1 MKKFLLI
8 QCFFLAACWGAMAQ
22 NFAERYKTT
31 LKGNMIVVGNSIIN
45 QGSTRPANAPFN
57 DRTADNS
64 QRDLEYTDV
73 DSDSSTYNSSSARVK
88 NPNVS
93 SSCGLTVKKAY
104 LYWAAAYTKERV
116 DNQTDPPLEP
126 NKFNQVR
133 FRQGSG
139 NYHAITGTVL
149 HSDGAAIPSGR
160 AQSAYV
166 CVADV
171 TQYVTNINNETFT
184 VANMQAPYGN
194 ESVGNGYAAGWTL
207 YIVYEDTTQPARNIT
222 LFDGFAV
229 VGQGVSPEIK
239 VSGFTT
245 VPAPLPVNAK
255 IAFAA
260 LEGESYIG
268 GDELRIKTNK
278 TNGDRKKITAP
289 GREDSTAYYR
299 ELANYWWG
307 SRWEARFGTT
317 SNFFNSTITDE
328 NGVNTDR
335 NPNSTNLLGFDAGIF
350 DLVNNGNTILGND
363 TTEAYFYPSTLQD
376 VFYPFMFAFN
386 VEVVTPN
393 VVMEKRVYKSDGIT
407 DVTGQNN
414 LHLGDN
420 LIYKIAFQN
429 KGNDDAKNLVI
440 KDILP
445 KNIDVPAAGPNNLLL
460 PAGAT
465 STYNAT
471 TRELK
476 ITIPDNLVT
485 VNSSIQTISFSIKVV
500 ASCNAWLDPCANEIK
515 NQAFAS
521 YTGAKNPATLTPG
534 SFNTKFT
541 ACGGGVE
548 GPSNFIVDIQGA
560 TCTYTHSEIILCTPS
575 IALTATGGFDSYTW
589 KKTSGANQASYN
601 KTGQTLTVTEP
612 GTYVVTKVKAGCP
625 TLIEEFK
632 VSANNNA
639 QNHPIAQLI
648 TQKKISGE
656 IVVCPDDGSRYPQ
669 VYLCGKGVSL
679 PLEMSIANAK
689 KFVWQKLTPP
699 TGYTAG
705 SCAPANITTGWNAV
719 GAQADTGTRS
729 QRTINEAGEYRLVI
743 TYDGGGAGD
752 CITNYYFR
760 VTKNDLEPKAN
771 VVDIVCNTPGKITV
785 IQPNTTNYE
794 FALYEGNTQKKAY
807 QSSNEFTITDPG
819 IYKVLIRQTGVPSG
833 VVPCVFEL
841 DNLQVRK
848 RTPSLSV
855 TTSPILCKGQKGGM
869 LIQLSDPPYNDYTF
883 KIRKDNSAGAEV
895 FSYVS
900 SGTTTNTTKLTLNN
914 RFNQGSYF
922 VEVVNN
928 YGCVIQHPVV
938 KINEVPELKLTA
950 TVRQQ
955 LMCGSAVVRV
965 TASGGTKGQSYAFSN
980 DGVTF
985 NNTNSTGDYFDF
997 TVTSAGTYQYAVLD
1011 KNGCRAT
1018 ASVNV
1023 QQLPPPTIGTHTSKL
1038 TNCGAKGKIVLS
1050 EPQSTISYTY
1060 EYSVDGNTFQSG
1072 REFFNLNPGQT
1083 YTPTVRYT
1091 LGSTSCIIS
1100 STLTLDTAQAGI
1112 LIASAG
1118 VVRLI
1123 GCGTGVNSNKAL
1135 VRFSNVQG
1143 GQEPYRFSFDG
1154 GATWT
1159 DTREMW
1165 LAPGPYNL
1173 SVQDKIECTRTNLK
1187 VVVPNKVDAP
1197 VFTPSTITY
1206 DCWGNGTVT
1215 VNNNQSTYTYTY
1227 EIDGVL
1233 TNTNTF
1239 SRLQPGIHTITVHY
1253 ADANPPSKNVLF
1265 LDDFGAGK
1273 GHTRTPYMNR
1283 LYYYEPQN
1291 GSTTL
1296 YNGNGQSIANVY
1308 GDNVNDGEYTV
1319 ADLMRPNLWGRDPID
1334 HTGLTDGRILFINI
1348 GSSAGIAGVLY
1359 QRKMVDIIPN
1369 KPIRF
1374 SAAFYNLQWGDGV
1387 NARPTDPIIRLEL
1400 YKTEADIA
1408 LGSSKALAFNHIG
1421 GIPGSTSGS
1430 NWNVH
1435 NVEMNPGNN
1444 TELYAVIRSYSN
1456 VTGGNDL
1463 AIDDIYLYQEPEACT
1478 FSQTFTI
1485 KIEDGKKF
1493 DIDTS
1498 TIQITQPKCNGD
1510 TGKFQVTL
1518 KNPPAVYY
1526 VRKDGTATFE
1536 PHSGSVFRWDN
1547 IPTNGTRRLFFH
1559 TTPNGVGGC
1568 APTYWF
1574 NFTVPPALTLAL
1586 DTAHTD
1592 LNLGCTP
1599 ASTEVTVTATGGTGA
1614 YQFILKKGTTAL
1626 LTQTSP
1632 KFTVTQTGTY
1642 TIEVKDANACTK
1654 EVTFTV
1660 VQAPTLTLGATN
1672 SAVNNNYCTQG
1683 GAKGKVEVRVAATP
1697 NKDTSPYRFYLN
1709 GVLKAT
1715 QSAATYI
1722 YDQLNVGTHTFTVV
1736 DQYGCTATHT
1746 AEISL
1751 PLRADGTS
1759 GVVVSKDITCETSP
1773 NNQGKLTLKVKDGY
1787 PPYSYI
1793 VKNSGGLTI
1802 QGARAVP
1809 LNREATFETAS
1820 YGVYTIKVTDSKG
1833 CSIEGTATL
1842 TQAVAPTIAYTTTS
1856 VNCYG
1861 GNDGTISLT
1870 LSGGQAPYTVYLDG
1884 VNKGTTNSQLTL
1896 TGLSEKANYVVKVVD
1911 ARSCDKSQTIAVVQ
1925 PTAPLRAFAVVDKLV
1940 GCEKT
1945 GANKDKAKVR
1955 FTNVTGGSGD
1965 YRYKFDGN
1973 FDIYKEGW
1981 LPAGTHTITVKDK
1994 NGCEYPV
2001 SIKVDS
2007 RIAAPTATTYTIT
2020 TYDCSGKATVE
2031 FTGSPNNYN
2040 YKYKIDGKTA
2050 TGTTATITGLVPGSY
2065 TLTIEYTLQASLDS
2079 NLLFFEDFGKGA
2091 AECLPSDRTGL
2102 PCGNSAGYHQITNY
2116 TAGSTT
2122 WYNIPPDNCSS
2133 PKIWVPVKDHTSG
2146 GTDPLGRFFI
2156 ADSKPITAD
2165 GELFYKRKIT
2175 DLKPNSN
2182 IKFEFYVLN
2191 LFREDRKHHAT
2202 YGNALEPN
2210 LQVRLVANDGVTVVG
2225 TPISTGKVPNSVCG
2239 AGMSNWHLKEGTLNV
2254 GTHTEVTIE
2263 FRSNG
2268 GAPHVWGNDFAL
2280 DDIKV
2285 YQMPESCPQ
2294 SISKTVVVPSGEEFK
2309 ATLQSKEEAKCY
2321 GGEGKATFKIENLR
2335 GGAYRVSVGSTV
2347 RTGSGYDTNTNTT
2360 TFTVDRLRAGTHTIR
2375 FNYQGAGANTCSIDR
2390 TVTIVQPDE
2399 LTLTGTVEQSAMCS
2413 NDYKATVKVS
2423 AAGGVG
2429 PYTYEYLI
2437 GGVVT
2442 RTQTSTG
2449 AVSFANVVTG
2459 TATFRVKDANGCTS
2473 ANAAQQNIQIRMPQ
2487 PITFTVSATACYS
2500 GNADGQITVTVTGGN
2515 GNYKV
2520 KLNAGNTNAVINN
2533 SYTFSGLTQGSYTVT
2548 VIDGYGCS
2556 AEKNVRIWPSLNVN
2570 LQATAQSGCK
2580 AGKIEVRTS
2589 GGAGSNVEF
2598 NYVAPGGTLIV
2609 GNYTDSKSFTVPTFT
2624 GAVQTW
2630 TVYVRSAD
2638 CERAYQI
2645 AVRNSGATGFAATT
2659 QTPTCEGSATGSIL
2673 LNQLTGDMPYTIS
2686 YVNPQG
2692 STSTYT
2698 GVQTNTYTLSNLTA
2712 GIYTVTLT
2720 DRYGCKHTQAVWLRD
2735 IAKLTGTFDKALD
2748 ADCKSSQVSLTLTF
2762 DTNTYNTYTA
2772 NSDIWYK
2779 VNSGVW
2785 TKVTSQ
2791 VTHLGAQADFVAGST
2806 IQVYYKTTNQGG
2818 TTTICTTA
2826 GEAIKVPAP
2835 VGGVTVVTNLGNFTN
2850 GCSGATSGFTATV
2863 TVPTA
2868 YAANGPFQY
2877 SKDNG
2882 LNWEP
2887 AVATA
2892 NTNYVF
2898 TDLVVGRT
2906 YQFMVK
2912 DKDGCKASS
2921 DQDIYAGVATPAM
2934 WVVAVAKPVCAGGTG
2949 ELSITV
2955 NRNSTYRIGALT
2967 YAWTIYEKSTT
2978 TGVFDIPV
2986 AGPTPRTF
2994 SSVKDSFTHS
3004 VGIIPGKT
3012 YYVVIEETGGD
3023 QCKWGSRDAIV
3034 RQLDPIVA
3042 TVISNT
3048 SISCDTPGMLEVNAT
3063 GGGGQYTY
3071 TLENLTT
3078 PGAYSLINSVNVGS
3092 NRVQIQRDNITPA
3105 LQYPQT
3111 APQTISVR
3119 IKVSDQYGCYAYVG
3133 TATFT
3138 IMPTPNIYT
3147 VTHIGC
3153 REGAYTLTV
3162 VPVLQAGT
3170 TPSDGTAEVTQYEYS
3185 IDGGQTKQDSN
3196 IFNNLVAGTYPI
3208 WMKDKATGCI
3218 VTTTH
3223 VIHETLEATIVQTKP
3238 LTCGA
3243 QGEISITA
3251 DKGSGNYEYVVT
3263 LPGGTVL
3270 PSVSFT
3276 GSSATYNIPTTPG
3289 AGTYTITLRDQGA
3302 VDPNCGVYTQVIEV
3316 PSPEL
3321 PQLSI
3326 STRTATCH
3334 GANNGAFYVVE
3345 LNKPVGN
3352 TYTYKI
3358 ERPGGVID
3366 NALNNSL
3373 NKGHENLSVGV
3384 YTVTVKNNTTLC
3396 ENVYTVTIREPQALT
3411 INAAQIT
3418 VTTFQCVTGGTE
3430 PAVVTVPM
3438 SAISGGTPSYTLSFA
3453 YAYAGTTDGN
3463 RFLVGDAR
3471 GGIVTVTV
3479 RDASG
3484 CTTDTAVTV
3493 ARFEALGTLT
3503 ATVITAGSCVA
3514 SETIQLSV
3522 IPPTGV
3528 TYTAGA
3534 LLYYR
3539 GTTAPSSVSILAG
3552 WQASD
3557 QFNIAPNHTDSFWV
3571 GHKDTGCRAQLLYT
3585 SADPNTFRITAEK
3598 LTNVSC
3604 KGSNDGVVTFTLSN
3618 TVSGHTYQ
3626 SSWVT
3631 TALTM
3636 PTTPNQT
3643 AASNTLTF
3651 VQTGLA
3657 PGIYTL
3663 TVESVAA
3670 LGGTGCKQEYGF
3682 TIAEAQTALTATT
3695 EVVSITCAGNDGQIK
3710 ITQVAG
3716 GWGGYQ
3722 YYVSTAAPTP
3732 TSAVWTSTNVFS
3744 SLHPG
3749 TYHIAV
3755 RDSGGCQENLTGATL
3770 TIPATITGTLTVT
3783 QENCSAGTGALSVRS
3798 VTGGDGVNYRYQLLK
3813 NGQIEGAPQVSTEFL
3828 NLGAGSY
3835 QVVVSDSWGCTNT
3848 LTQSITLYDPVVA
3861 VGVELTKEVTCSPA
3875 TGATLS
3881 VTYQGGNS
3889 GQLRYILTNQQ
3900 TLVSTPN
3907 TTGIFT
3913 NVGAGTYSVSV
3924 VDGASGC
3931 ATQSTEI
3938 SVTDAATVS
3947 FTYTQTNV
3955 SCHGA
3960 SNGVIEITLPG
3971 TQTQTDYE
3979 IAVTG
3984 GSPLVTRTETVN
3996 TTPKSIRIPALAAGV
4011 YTVTVR
4017 SSRNCT
4023 ETATITLTEPQ
4034 ALIVSSTT
4042 TVTTHFRCDS
4052 NNEAQQVI
4060 VQAVADGGSGNYR
4073 YSFELFDGVNTTTT
4087 GGYVNTTGVYS
4098 ITSNGTYTQT
4108 LVVYVQDA
4116 NGCTASNSSAPIVI
4130 PPLNRITSIKA
4141 SRLQA
4146 ISCAHPEQVRFSIV
4160 GGTNQGYTVSVRIT
4174 GSGVATP
4181 STQNLAAGTSTAIID
4196 FATAGFY
4203 EVTVTDQ
4210 GTGCY
4215 ATVSYT
4221 IADFNSLQAGASQNK
4236 AVSCYG
4242 GNDGEIELI
4251 VRGYQGAFTYE
4262 VLSGTTTIIPARTV
4276 PGSNDA
4282 NRRTIITGLLQ
4293 GSYQIRIVET
4303 QSPNCTFTTT
4313 QVMVSGPAQSL
4324 SVTTTVTNRIKCG
4337 VGQTGAF
4344 AVNVSGGWGG
4354 YQYRLLVGSTP
4365 YAPYGTFTD
4374 TNLFEGVV
4382 SNTYTIE
4389 VKDESGCIT
4398 STLLTMSPP
4407 IPITAVVTGTMVK
4420 CFSDREG
4427 IVTVSNTTGGSGNYT
4442 YELREVGGAVLR
4454 GAQSSPTFTG
4464 LDARQYVVR
4473 IIDGWGCD
4481 TFLDVE
4487 VSEPQELK
4495 VVASIASLA
4504 TCNRQASISLEVTGG
4519 TGAYT
4524 YYMITGGVTQ
4534 TIAGSTLSVTAGI
4547 YEFFVRDANGCQS
4560 RISNLLTVQPWVP
4573 ISITL
4578 SKEDIRC
4585 NGDNSGRILF
4595 TAAGGL
4601 GNYQYR
4607 LYKAGVLQATA
4618 TAIQINATQ
4627 WAFSGLY
4634 TGTYQVVVESAGCT
4648 ETQTT
4653 TLTEAVGF
4661 TVATNSTNISCN
4673 GKRDGTISMTVTG
4686 GTGGK
4691 QYTILK
4697 VGEANARFDRWV
4709 DSGEFKDL
4717 DRGIYIVR
4725 AQDEN
4730 GCYTDVTFDIKEP
4743 DALRILTPSVT
4754 GEVCKG
4760 ASDGTVSVTITG
4772 GTQPYSTS
4780 LVGHTAWATGVTTYT
4795 GLAAGEYTLMVRD
4808 ANGCEQSVG
4817 FTIAAGVD
4825 LQATATVEYS
4835 CGNNQIANTIRAS
4848 VNPTEDSQTNYSLD
4862 GATPRSSG
4870 VFQGV
4875 GAGVHTITYIHSGGC
4890 VQTVTVNVTAYTS
4903 LTATT
4908 ATKTDMSCYNV
4919 NDGTITFA
4927 VSGGTGS
4934 YTYELS
4940 PAVGTFDKD
4949 HQRYTDLGKGQYT
4962 VKVTDNELR
4971 CELSQTFIVVEPP
4984 LLIAKAETVT
4994 ETCYQANDG
5003 QISFKI
5009 EGGRAPYNYAL
5020 KKPDGTAQAAGTGL
5034 AEGVVVSQIGLSPG
5048 NYTLEYTDGNCSQT
5062 LVITVASAPSVAP
5075 KEVNIMFECSVASTT
5090 LSQSYLEVVFENAD
5104 GRLTTSNTSYSI
5116 DGGAIE
5122 PFVSFDGNKGY
5133 TKNLPT
5139 GMHSLTIHYKGEG
5152 MSTVCSEPYAGTIS
5166 VTRYDGL
5173 MVTDVSDA
5181 REINKVRVRVTGG
5194 NPEYSVYFN
5203 GSYENGEF
5211 EYTLKPT
5218 DPTIRKVGNREFKV
5232 VVVEVSDSPNEFKK
5246 NTCTTTLTIEK
5257 EYIKSVPPDFF
5268 TPNGDGQND
5277 GWDPDMYRSYPN
5289 LTVDIY
5295 DRYGRFIK
5303 TLHSGEVW
5311 DGRYE
5316 GKEMPSGDYWYIF
5329 KTHEEGDDAQDYI
5342 GHFTLYR

>member
-1 MKKFLLI
+1 MHLLLELTQYRI
-8 QCFFLAACWGAMAQ
+8 QLKNLTGAQYWYSVNGAAFVASTPGDDSFVWNGYA
-22 NFAERYKTT
+22 
-31 LKGNMIVVGNSIIN
+31 GN
-45 QGSTRPANAPFN
+45 
-57 DRTADNS
+57 
-64 QRDLEYTDV
+64 YT
-73 DSDSSTYNSSSARVK
+73 
-88 NPNVS
+88 
-93 SSCGLTVKKAY
+93 
-104 LYWAAAYTKERV
+104 
-116 DNQTDPPLEP
+116 
-126 NKFNQVR
+126 VR
-133 FRQGSG
+133 FR
-139 NYHAITGTVL
+139 AT
-149 HSDGAAIPSGR
+149 
-160 AQSAYV
+160 
-166 CVADV
+166 
-171 TQYVTNINNETFT
+171 
-184 VANMQAPYGN
+184 
-194 ESVGNGYAAGWTL
+194 
-207 YIVYEDTTQPARNIT
+207 
-222 LFDGFAV
+222 
-229 VGQGVSPEIK
+229 
-239 VSGFTT
+239 
-245 VPAPLPVNAK
+245 
-255 IAFAA
+255 
-260 LEGESYIG
+260 
-268 GDELRIKTNK
+268 
-278 TNGDRKKITAP
+278 
-289 GREDSTAYYR
+289 
-299 ELANYWWG
+299 
-307 SRWEARFGTT
+307 
-317 SNFFNSTITDE
+317 
-328 NGVNTDR
+328 
-335 NPNSTNLLGFDAGIF
+335 
-350 DLVNNGNTILGND
+350 
-363 TTEAYFYPSTLQD
+363 
-376 VFYPFMFAFN
+376 
-386 VEVVTPN
+386 
-393 VVMEKRVYKSDGIT
+393 
-407 DVTGQNN
+407 
-414 LHLGDN
+414 
-420 LIYKIAFQN
+420 
-429 KGNDDAKNLVI
+429 
-440 KDILP
+440 
-445 KNIDVPAAGPNNLLL
+445 
-460 PAGAT
+460 AT
-465 STYNAT
+465 STDCEV
-471 TRELK
+471 TRL
-476 ITIPDNLVT
+476 
-485 VNSSIQTISFSIKVV
+485 
-500 ASCNAWLDPCANEIK
+500 
-515 NQAFAS
+515 
-521 YTGAKNPATLTPG
+521 
-534 SFNTKFT
+534 
-541 ACGGGVE
+541 
-548 GPSNFIVDIQGA
+548 
-560 TCTYTHSEIILCTPS
+560 
-575 IALTATGGFDSYTW
+575 
-589 KKTSGANQASYN
+589 
-601 KTGQTLTVTEP
+601 
-612 GTYVVTKVKAGCP
+612 
-625 TLIEEFK
+625 
-632 VSANNNA
+632 
-639 QNHPIAQLI
+639 
-648 TQKKISGE
+648 
-656 IVVCPDDGSRYPQ
+656 
-669 VYLCGKGVSL
+669 
-679 PLEMSIANAK
+679 
-689 KFVWQKLTPP
+689 
-699 TGYTAG
+699 
-705 SCAPANITTGWNAV
+705 
-719 GAQADTGTRS
+719 
-729 QRTINEAGEYRLVI
+729 
-743 TYDGGGAGD
+743 
-752 CITNYYFR
+752 
-760 VTKNDLEPKAN
+760 
-771 VVDIVCNTPGKITV
+771 
-785 IQPNTTNYE
+785 
-794 FALYEGNTQKKAY
+794 
-807 QSSNEFTITDPG
+807 FTITQPN
-819 IYKVLIRQTGVPSG
+819 LI
-833 VVPCVFEL
+833 
-841 DNLQVRK
+841 
-848 RTPSLSV
+848 
-855 TTSPILCKGQKGGM
+855 
-869 LIQLSDPPYNDYTF
+869 
-883 KIRKDNSAGAEV
+883 
-895 FSYVS
+895 
-900 SGTTTNTTKLTLNN
+900 
-914 RFNQGSYF
+914 
-922 VEVVNN
+922 
-928 YGCVIQHPVV
+928 
-938 KINEVPELKLTA
+938 
-950 TVRQQ
+950 
-955 LMCGSAVVRV
+955 
-965 TASGGTKGQSYAFSN
+965 
-980 DGVTF
+980 
-985 NNTNSTGDYFDF
+985 
-997 TVTSAGTYQYAVLD
+997 
-1011 KNGCRAT
+1011 
-1018 ASVNV
+1018 
-1023 QQLPPPTIGTHTSKL
+1023 
-1038 TNCGAKGKIVLS
+1038 
-1050 EPQSTISYTY
+1050 
-1060 EYSVDGNTFQSG
+1060 
-1072 REFFNLNPGQT
+1072 
-1083 YTPTVRYT
+1083 
-1091 LGSTSCIIS
+1091 
-1100 STLTLDTAQAGI
+1100 
-1112 LIASAG
+1112 
-1118 VVRLI
+1118 
-1123 GCGTGVNSNKAL
+1123 
-1135 VRFSNVQG
+1135 
-1143 GQEPYRFSFDG
+1143 
-1154 GATWT
+1154 
-1159 DTREMW
+1159 
-1165 LAPGPYNL
+1165 NL
-1173 SVQDKIECTRTNLK
+1173 SIE
-1187 VVVPNKVDAP
+1187 
-1197 VFTPSTITY
+1197 
-1206 DCWGNGTVT
+1206 GN
-1215 VNNNQSTYTYTY
+1215 
-1227 EIDGVL
+1227 
-1233 TNTNTF
+1233 
-1239 SRLQPGIHTITVHY
+1239 
-1253 ADANPPSKNVLF
+1253 
-1265 LDDFGAGK
+1265 
-1273 GHTRTPYMNR
+1273 
-1283 LYYYEPQN
+1283 
-1291 GSTTL
+1291 
-1296 YNGNGQSIANVY
+1296 
-1308 GDNVNDGEYTV
+1308 
-1319 ADLMRPNLWGRDPID
+1319 
-1334 HTGLTDGRILFINI
+1334 
-1348 GSSAGIAGVLY
+1348 
-1359 QRKMVDIIPN
+1359 
-1369 KPIRF
+1369 
-1374 SAAFYNLQWGDGV
+1374 
-1387 NARPTDPIIRLEL
+1387 
-1400 YKTEADIA
+1400 
-1408 LGSSKALAFNHIG
+1408 
-1421 GIPGSTSGS
+1421 
-1430 NWNVH
+1430 
-1435 NVEMNPGNN
+1435 
-1444 TELYAVIRSYSN
+1444 
-1456 VTGGNDL
+1456 
-1463 AIDDIYLYQEPEACT
+1463 
-1478 FSQTFTI
+1478 
-1485 KIEDGKKF
+1485 
-1493 DIDTS
+1493 
-1498 TIQITQPKCNGD
+1498 
-1510 TGKFQVTL
+1510 
-1518 KNPPAVYY
+1518 
-1526 VRKDGTATFE
+1526 
-1536 PHSGSVFRWDN
+1536 SV
-1547 IPTNGTRRLFFH
+1547 
-1559 TTPNGVGGC
+1559 
-1568 APTYWF
+1568 
-1574 NFTVPPALTLAL
+1574 
-1586 DTAHTD
+1586 
-1592 LNLGCTP
+1592 LGCTP
-1599 ASTEVTVTATGGTGA
+1599 PTTGVHSITAQGGTPPYTFYIYNGTATLSVIAATVS
-1614 YQFILKKGTTAL
+1614 
-1626 LTQTSP
+1626 QTSVS
-1632 KFTVTQTGTY
+1632 FTFTQTGSY
-1642 TIEVKDANACTK
+1642 RIVVADANACRQEMATPWQVYDPK
-1654 EVTFTV
+1654 MLVL
-1660 VQAPTLTLGATN
+1660 AGTN
-1672 SAVNNNYCTQG
+1672 SVANNNYCTQG
-1683 GAKGKVEVRVAATP
+1683 GAKGKVEVRVATTP

-1809 LNREATFETAS
+1809 SNREATFETAS

-1842 TQAVAPTIAYTTTS
+1842 TQAVAPTITYTTTS

-1911 ARSCDKSQTIAVVQ
+1911 ARSCDKSQTISVVQ
-1925 PTAPLRAFAVVDKLV
+1925 PLKPLRGFAGVSQLI
-1940 GCEKT
+1940 GCETT

-1955 FTNVTGGSGD
+1955 FTNVTGGTVNSPSD

-1973 FDIYKEGW
+1973 YDIYPEAW
-1981 LPAGTHTITVKDK
+1981 LPAGTHTVSVKDLK
-1994 NGCEYPV
+1994 GCELQLSVTVPN
-2001 SIKVDS
+2001 
-2007 RIAAPTATTYTIT
+2007 RIAAPTGTTYTIT
-2020 TYDCSGKATVE
+2020 GYDCSGKATIR
-2031 FTGSPNNYN
+2031 FTGTPTTYDYEYHING
-2040 YKYKIDGKTA
+2040 DVV
-2050 TGTTATITGLVPGSY
+2050 TGTTATVTGLLPGVY
-2065 TLTIEYTLQASLDS
+2065 TVTVKYNQTNPPASS
-2079 NLLFFEDFGKGA
+2079 ILLREDFGVGPENQTLSQVTEGA
-2091 AECLPSDRTGL
+2091 STTYQKAFDTPAACGHDNISNIIDR
-2102 PCGNSAGYHQITNY
+2102 YYITNGQKVIEALCWGNYVTAPFY
-2116 TAGSTT
+2116 TTPNYGTPAAGG
-2122 WYNIPPDNCSS
+2122 
-2133 PKIWVPVKDHTSG
+2133 VPRDPTTSG
-2146 GTDPLGRFFI
+2146 GRYFMIDLNATGEIFRKRIKDI
-2156 ADSKPITAD
+2156 D
-2165 GELFYKRKIT
+2165 GSRQIEVEVKFYNLIPTGGHQILPTLR
-2175 DLKPNSN
+2175 
-2182 IKFEFYVLN
+2182 IKLMN
-2191 LFREDRKHHAT
+2191 
-2202 YGNALEPN
+2202 
-2210 LQVRLVANDGVTVVG
+2210 G
-2225 TPISTGKVPNSVCG
+2225 T
-2239 AGMSNWHLKEGTLNV
+2239 
-2254 GTHTEVTIE
+2254 TEVFKTNQFSIPEGRKWDTYKFTIDPKGNSE
-2263 FRSNG
+2263 LDFVIYSDING
-2268 GAPHVWGNDFAL
+2268 AIGNDLAM
-2280 DDIKV
+2280 DDILV
-2285 YQMPESCPQ
+2285 YQKPKPCPQ
-2294 SISKTVVVPSGEEFK
+2294 SIIKTVVVPSGEEFK
-2309 ATLQSKEEAKCY
+2309 ATLQSKEEAKCH

-2360 TFTVDRLRAGTHTIR
+2360 TFTVEGLRAGTHTIR

-2390 TVTIVQPDE
+2390 TVTIVQPEE

-2473 ANAAQQNIQIRMPQ
+2473 ANAAQQNIQIPMPQ
-2487 PITFTVSATACYS
+2487 AITFTVWATACYS

-2589 GGAGSNVEF
+2589 GGAGTNVEF

-2673 LNQLTGDMPYTIS
+2673 LNQLIGDMPYTIS

-2712 GIYTVTLT
+2712 GVYTVTLT

-2785 TKVTSQ
+2785 TKVTSR

-2835 VGGVTVVTNLGNFTN
+2835 VGGVMVVTNLGNFTN

-2934 WVVAVAKPVCAGGTG
+2934 WVAAVAKPVCAGGTG

-2994 SSVKDSFTHS
+2994 SSVKDDFTHS
-3004 VGIIPGKT
+3004 AGIIPGKT

-3119 IKVSDQYGCYAYVG
+3119 IKVSDQYGCYPYVA

-3162 VPVLQAGT
+3162 VPVLQVGT
-3170 TPSDGTAEVTQYEYS
+3170 TPSDGTAEANKYEYS

-3263 LPGGTVL
+3263 LPGGAVL

-3366 NALNNSL
+3366 NALNNIL

-3411 INAAQIT
+3411 INASQIT

-3438 SAISGGTPSYTLSFA
+3438 SAISGGTPSYTLSFS

-3503 ATVITAGSCVA
+3503 ATVITVGSCVA

-3643 AASNTLTF
+3643 AVGNTLTF

-3657 PGIYTL
+3657 PGVYTL

-3722 YYVSTAAPTP
+3722 YYVSTAAPIP

-3744 SLHPG
+3744 SLSPG

-3755 RDSGGCQENLTGATL
+3755 RDSGGCQENLTGVTL

-3813 NGQIEGAPQVSTEFL
+3813 NGQIEGAPQLSTEFL

-3848 LTQSITLYDPVVA
+3848 LTQSVTLYDPVVA

-3960 SNGVIEITLPG
+3960 SNGVIEITLLG

-3984 GSPLVTRTETVN
+3984 GSPVVTRTETVN

-4052 NNEAQQVI
+4052 NNEAQQAI

-4160 GGTNQGYTVSVRIT
+4160 GGTNQGYTVSVRST
-4174 GSGVATP
+4174 GAGVATP

-4262 VLSGTTTIIPARTV
+4262 VLSGTTAVIPARTV

-4282 NRRTIITGLLQ
+4282 NRRTIITGLSQ

-4464 LDARQYVVR
+4464 LDARRYVVR

-4534 TIAGSTLSVTAGI
+4534 TIAGSTLSVTAGT

-4607 LYKAGVLQATA
+4607 LYKAGVLQATVTA
-4618 TAIQINATQ
+4618 TQINATQ

-4697 VGEANARFDRWV
+4697 VGEANARFDCWV

-4717 DRGIYIVR
+4717 DRGTYIVR

-4862 GATPRSSG
+4862 GATLRSSG

-5090 LSQSYLEVVFENAD
+5090 LSQAYLEVVFENAD

-5268 TPNGDGQND
+5268 TPNGDGEND

-5316 GKEMPSGDYWYIF
+5316 GKEMPSGDHWYIF